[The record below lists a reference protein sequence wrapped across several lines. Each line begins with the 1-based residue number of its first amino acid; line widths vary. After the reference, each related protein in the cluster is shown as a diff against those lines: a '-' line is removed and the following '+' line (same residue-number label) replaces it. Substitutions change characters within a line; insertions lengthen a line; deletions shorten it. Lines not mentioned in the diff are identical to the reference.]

1 MVLYLFSGAGKTFQ
15 DREEITY
22 SVIHGVKTMKD
33 KAEKSYFYNILCKYL
48 SIYILP
54 DDSVVEVDPPSDA
67 LVGLI
72 RNRRSLSLNGDQKAA
87 DSRSGDFASV
97 DGLRR
102 DPPDYYLLNGS
113 IQYERD
119 IHTLLG
125 RLHEL
130 CSSSTRVIITY
141 YSSLWKPLINI
152 ATSLGLRKKTIEQN
166 WIASEDIANMLFI
179 ADFEPVLRDSKVL
192 CPVYIP
198 VLSNL
203 LNRYIA
209 PLPIFRA
216 FCLVNILVARP
227 VFRAENGEF
236 SVSVIVP
243 ARNEAGNIENI
254 VKRLPSMGT
263 KMELIFIEGGSSD
276 TTWDK
281 IVEVEKSYGRKIGI
295 KIGKQE
301 GRGKGDAVRKGFS
314 MASNDI
320 LMILDADMT
329 VSPEE
334 LPFFYEAIKK
344 GKGEFINGS
353 RLVYPMEEM
362 SMNFCNMIANKFFA
376 MAFSYTLGQPFKD
389 TLCGT
394 KVLLRSNYLKIA
406 VHRGYFGEFDP
417 FGDFDLIFGA
427 SRLGLKITEMPVR
440 YKERVYGRTN
450 ISRWRHG
457 WLLLRMLAY
466 AATKM
471 KFV

>member
-1 MVLYLFSGAGKTFQ
+1 
-15 DREEITY
+15 
-22 SVIHGVKTMKD
+22 MKD
-33 KAEKSYFYNILCKYL
+33 RTGIKTYFYRLLFKYL
-48 SIYILP
+48 SVYICQ
-54 DDSVVEVDPPSDA
+54 DDTVVEVEPPSSS
-67 LVGLI
+67 LVGLFRKI
-72 RNRRSLSLNGDQKAA
+72 KILYLKDLTDAKEAGRH
-87 DSRSGDFASV
+87 
-97 DGLRR
+97 
-102 DPPDYYLLNGS
+102 PPDYYLLNGS

-119 IHTLLG
+119 IHSLLG
-125 RLHEL
+125 KLRDL

-152 ATSLGLRKKTIEQN
+152 ATSLGLRKKTLEQN
-166 WIASEDIANMLFI
+166 WIANEDIANILFI
-179 ADFEPVLRDSKVL
+179 ADFEPVLFDSKIL

-227 VFRAENGEF
+227 VFKTEEKEL

-243 ARNEAGNIENI
+243 AKNEAGNIENI
-254 VKRLPSMGT
+254 VKRLPSMGAKT
-263 KMELIFIEGGSSD
+263 ELIFIEGGSSD
-276 TTWDK
+276 NTWDK
-281 IVEVEKSYGRKIGI
+281 IVEAEKDYGKKMEI
-295 KIGKQE
+295 KIARQE
-301 GRGKGDAVRKGFS
+301 GRGKGDAVRKGFA

-320 LMILDADMT
+320 LMILDADLT

-334 LPFFYEAIKK
+334 LPFFYGAIKN

-353 RLVYPMEEM
+353 RLVYPMEEK

-376 MAFSYTLGQPFKD
+376 IAFSYTLGQSFKD

-394 KVLLRSNYLKIA
+394 KVISRSNYLKIA
-406 VHRGYFGEFDP
+406 ANRGYFGELDP

-427 SRLGLKITEMPVR
+427 SKLCLKVVEIPVR
-440 YKERVYGRTN
+440 YRERTYGSTN

-457 WLLLRMLAY
+457 ALLLRMLLC
-466 AATKM
+466 AAAKI
-471 KFV
+471 KFI